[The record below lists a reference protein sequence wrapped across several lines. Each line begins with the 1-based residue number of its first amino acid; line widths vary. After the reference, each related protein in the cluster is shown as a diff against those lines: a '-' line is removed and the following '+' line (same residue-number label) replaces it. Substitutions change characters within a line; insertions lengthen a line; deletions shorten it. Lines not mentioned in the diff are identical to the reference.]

1 VVALGNPLGFSGS
14 VTAGVVSALGRSIT
28 AQERGHSRLVE
39 NVIQTDAALHP
50 GNSGGPL
57 ADATGTVIGVNTAV
71 VGTMIGQGL
80 GLAVPINDATK
91 SIIAELIRSGRVRRA
106 YLGVAGGARPLPPRL
121 VDRLGRDRGLE
132 VVEVVTGSPAHQAGI
147 RPGDIIVG
155 AGGEPLFD
163 VSDLQRL
170 LTGDRVGE
178 SLEITVV
185 RGKAV
190 TTIPT
195 RPMELGAGD

>member
-1 VVALGNPLGFSGS
+1 VALGNPLGFSGS

-28 AQERGHSRLVE
+28 TQDRGHARLVE

-57 ADATGTVIGVNTAV
+57 ADAAGRVIGVNTAV

-80 GLAVPINDATK
+80 GLAVPIDAATK

-106 YLGVAGGARPLPPRL
+106 YLGVAGGTRPLPPRL

-132 VVEVVTGSPAHQAGI
+132 VVEVVSGSPAQKAGI
-147 RPGDIIVG
+147 RPGDIIVAAEG
-155 AGGEPLFD
+155 QSLGD
-163 VSDLQRL
+163 VTDLQRL
-170 LTGDRVGE
+170 LTGDRVGG
-178 SLEITVV
+178 SLELSVV
-185 RGKAV
+185 RGDKV

-195 RPMELGAGD
+195 RPVELGAGA

>member
-1 VVALGNPLGFSGS
+1 
-14 VTAGVVSALGRSIT
+14 
-28 AQERGHSRLVE
+28 
-39 NVIQTDAALHP
+39 
-50 GNSGGPL
+50 
-57 ADATGTVIGVNTAV
+57 
-71 VGTMIGQGL
+71 
-80 GLAVPINDATK
+80 
-91 SIIAELIRSGRVRRA
+91 
-106 YLGVAGGARPLPPRL
+106 
-121 VDRLGRDRGLE
+121 

-155 AGGEPLFD
+155 ADGEPLLD